1 MEIPEKKQVEILKK
15 LQNGAY
21 EAYINYSCGLESNET
36 LLKLYLKD
44 KKKNGSKILTANQ
57 MIEARKAQME
67 ELDLFDKVIK
77 EKLFKLEGK

>member
-1 MEIPEKKQVEILKK
+1 MEIPEKKQIEILKK
-15 LQNGAY
+15 LQGGVY
-21 EAYINYSCGLESNET
+21 ESFVNYSCGLESNET